1 MKTYSTS
8 EFAAK
13 AQVTV
18 RAVRYYDEQGLLKP
32 SGYDASGYRSY
43 TDADFF
49 QLQKIMSLKYLGF
62 SLKEISQ
69 LIQGETSRDI
79 LELFDLQINL
89 MQKKIEN
96 MKQVEKALTHA
107 RGLVQDKGNL
117 EWDEVI
123 HLIHLMEMENQ
134 LVEQYRNAEN
144 VSVRI
149 KLHAQCA
156 TNPENWFSWLIKQA
170 KPEESKDILELG
182 CGNGELWQWA
192 STKAITGKRIV
203 LSDISAGMVEDAK
216 TSLADNKKGADYT
229 FLQFDCEN
237 IPLEDSSFDRV
248 LANHVLFYCKNLGR
262 ALSEICRVIR
272 PDGMLCAS
280 TYGNRHMKEITD
292 LVKAY
297 DKRINLTEIELY
309 EIFGLENGE
318 RLLKEYFSDVR
329 LVRYQD
335 ELVVKDADLLCDYI
349 FSCHGNQ
356 NEILC
361 DRKSDFR
368 SYVAKK
374 VAQSGGIR
382 ITKDAGV
389 FLCKN
394 PHTKGMAV

>member
-18 RAVRYYDEQGLLKP
+18 RAIRYYDEQGLLKP
-32 SGYDASGYRSY
+32 SGYDASGYRTY
-43 TDADFF
+43 TEADFF
-49 QLQKIMSLKYLGF
+49 KLQKIMSLKYLGF
-62 SLKEISQ
+62 SLKEISH
-69 LIQGETSRDI
+69 LIQGDTSRDI
-79 LELFDLQINL
+79 LELFDLQIRL

-96 MKQVEKALTHA
+96 MRQVEQALTHA
-107 RGLVQDKGNL
+107 RGLVKDKGSL

-149 KLHAQCA
+149 KLHAKCS
-156 TNPENWFSWLIKQA
+156 TNPENWYSWIIRQA
-170 KPEESKDILELG
+170 KLQESKNILELG
-182 CGNGELWQWA
+182 CGNGELWQNISA
-192 STKAITGKRIV
+192 EKLKGKHIT
-203 LSDISAGMVEDAK
+203 LSDISAGMVEDARNALSEK
-216 TSLADNKKGADYT
+216 QEVSFE

-237 IPLEDSSFDRV
+237 IPFKDRTFDRI

-262 ALSEICRVIR
+262 ALSEISRVIE
-272 PDGMLCAS
+272 PKGMLCAS
-280 TYGNRHMKEITD
+280 TYGSRHMKEITD
-292 LVKAY
+292 LVKGY
-297 DKRINLTEIELY
+297 DKRINLSEIELY

-318 RLLKEYFSDVR
+318 RLLREYFSDVK
-329 LVRYQD
+329 LVRYED
-335 ELVVKDADLLCDYI
+335 ELMVTDADLLCDYI

-361 DRKSDFR
+361 DKKSDFR
-368 SYVAKK
+368 AYVAEKVKK
-374 VAQSGGIR
+374 SGGIR

-389 FLCKN
+389 FLCRK
-394 PHTKGMAV
+394 

>member
-18 RAVRYYDEQGLLKP
+18 RAIRYYDEQGLLKP

-49 QLQKIMSLKYLGF
+49 KLQKIISLKYLGF

-69 LIQGETSRDI
+69 LIQGDTSRDI
-79 LELFDLQINL
+79 LELFDLQIRL

-96 MKQVEKALTHA
+96 MRQVEQALTHA
-107 RGLVQDKGNL
+107 RGFVEDKGSL

-149 KLHAQCA
+149 KLHAQCSR
-156 TNPENWFSWLIKQA
+156 NPENWYAWLLRQA
-170 KPEESKDILELG
+170 RLEKSQNILELG
-182 CGNGELWQWA
+182 CGNGELWQKA
-192 STKAITGKRIV
+192 SKKEVAGKHIV

-216 TSLADNKKGADYT
+216 KALADKKETGFD
-229 FLQFDCEN
+229 FVQFDCEN
-237 IPLEDSSFDRV
+237 IPLEERQFDRV

-262 ALSEICRVIR
+262 ALSEISRVLQ
-272 PDGMLCAS
+272 PDGILCAS
-280 TYGNRHMKEITD
+280 TYGSKHMKEITD
-292 LVKAY
+292 LVKGY
-297 DKRINLTEIELY
+297 DKRINLSEIELY

-318 RLLKEYFSDVR
+318 KLLREHFPDIE
-329 LVRYQD
+329 LVRYED
-335 ELVVKDADLLCDYI
+335 ELFVTDADLLCDYI

-361 DRKSDFR
+361 DKKSDFR
-368 SYVAKK
+368 AYVAKK
-374 VAQSGGIR
+374 VAQNGGIR

-389 FLCKN
+389 FLCRK
-394 PHTKGMAV
+394 

>member
-1 MKTYSTS
+1 MKTYTTS

-18 RAVRYYDEQGLLKP
+18 RAIRYYDEQGLLKP

-43 TDADFF
+43 TDSDFF
-49 QLQKIMSLKYLGF
+49 KLQKIMSLKYLGF
-62 SLKEISQ
+62 SLKEINE
-69 LIQGETSRDI
+69 LIQGDTNRDI
-79 LELFDLQINL
+79 LELFDLQIRL

-96 MKQVEKALTHA
+96 MRQVEQALTHA
-107 RGLVQDKGNL
+107 RGLVEDKGSL

-149 KLHAQCA
+149 KLHAQCSK
-156 TNPENWFSWLIKQA
+156 NPERWYSWLLRQA
-170 KPEESKDILELG
+170 KLEQSKDILELG
-182 CGNGELWQWA
+182 CGNGELWK
-192 STKAITGKRIV
+192 KADSKALKDKRII
-203 LSDISAGMVEDAK
+203 LSDVSAGMVEDARN
-216 TSLADNKKGADYT
+216 SLLQKNQVNLE

-237 IPLEDSSFDRV
+237 IPFENQTFDRV

-262 ALSEICRVIR
+262 ALSDIRRVLTSEGI
-272 PDGMLCAS
+272 LCAS
-280 TYGNRHMKEITD
+280 TYGSRHMKEITD
-292 LVKAY
+292 LVKGY
-297 DKRINLTEIELY
+297 DKRINLSEIELY

-318 RLLKEYFSDVR
+318 RLLQEYFSEIE
-329 LVRYQD
+329 LVHYED
-335 ELVVKDADLLCDYI
+335 ELMVTDADLLCDYI

-368 SYVAKK
+368 AYIAQK
-374 VAQSGGIR
+374 VEKNGGIR

-389 FLCKN
+389 FLCRK
-394 PHTKGMAV
+394 

>member
-18 RAVRYYDEQGLLKP
+18 RAIRYYDEQGLLKP

-49 QLQKIMSLKYLGF
+49 KLQKIISLKYLGF

-69 LIQGETSRDI
+69 LVQGDTSRDI
-79 LELFDLQINL
+79 LELFDLQIRL

-96 MKQVEKALTHA
+96 MRQVEQALTHA
-107 RGLVQDKGNL
+107 RELVAHKGNL

-149 KLHAQCA
+149 KLHAQCS
-156 TNPENWFSWLIKQA
+156 TNPENWYSWLLRQSRL
-170 KPEESKDILELG
+170 EESKDILELG
-182 CGNGELWQWA
+182 CGNGELWQRA
-192 STKAITGKRIV
+192 SVEELIGKKIV

-216 TSLADNKKGADYT
+216 KSLAEKEGISFKYA
-229 FLQFDCEN
+229 QFDCEN
-237 IPLEDSSFDRV
+237 ILYEDNVFDRV

-262 ALSEICRVIR
+262 ALSEIGRVLKSG
-272 PDGMLCAS
+272 GMLCAS
-280 TYGNRHMKEITD
+280 TYGSRHMKEITD
-292 LVKAY
+292 LVKGY
-297 DKRINLTEIELY
+297 DKRINLSEIELY

-318 RLLKEYFSDVR
+318 RLLKEYFTDVE
-329 LVRYQD
+329 LVRYKD
-335 ELVVKDADLLCDYI
+335 ELMVTDADLLCDYI

-368 SYVAKK
+368 AYVAKK
-374 VAQSGGIR
+374 VAKNGAIR

-389 FLCKN
+389 FLCRK
-394 PHTKGMAV
+394 

>member
-13 AQVTV
+13 AQITV
-18 RAVRYYDEQGLLKP
+18 RTIRYYDEQGLLKP

-49 QLQKIMSLKYLGF
+49 QLQKIISLKYLGF
-62 SLKEISQ
+62 SLKEINQ

-79 LELFDLQINL
+79 LELFDLQIRL

-96 MKQVEKALTHA
+96 MRLVEQALTHA
-107 RGLVQDKGNL
+107 RGLVEDKGNL

-149 KLHAQCA
+149 KLHAQCS
-156 TNPENWFSWLIKQA
+156 TNPESWYSWLIRQA
-170 KPEESKDILELG
+170 NLEKCKDILELG
-182 CGNGELWQWA
+182 CGNGELWQRI
-192 STKAITGKRIV
+192 SPEELRGKQIV
-203 LSDISAGMVEDAK
+203 LSDISAGMVEDARNA
-216 TSLADNKKGADYT
+216 LARNKKTA
-229 FLQFDCEN
+229 FAFSQFDCEN
-237 IPLEDSSFDRV
+237 IPYEDKSYDRV

-262 ALSEICRVIR
+262 ALSEIGRVIK

-280 TYGNRHMKEITD
+280 TYGSRHMKEISD
-292 LVKAY
+292 LVKGY
-297 DKRINLTEIELY
+297 DKRINLSEIELY

-318 RLLKEYFSDVR
+318 RLLKEYFSEVK
-329 LVRYQD
+329 LVRYED
-335 ELVVKDADLLCDYI
+335 ELIVRDADLLCDYI

-368 SYVAKK
+368 NYAAKK
-374 VAQSGGIR
+374 VEKSGGIR

-389 FLCKN
+389 FLCRK
-394 PHTKGMAV
+394 PYEKE